1 MSHSEMLPEK
11 FNFFS
16 YGKVDRSA
24 EKFVATEFNAV
35 CTVFFRIDLDGEIIP
50 CSVSFE
56 RLPFIKDPYRKQ
68 TISERTSMAVEIAN
82 ILVSQVA
89 NRLAKAEELP
99 VTMSPP
105 QVLELQQDK
114 NKLILGTIKNAL
126 LSGKGADY
134 IFAAEED
141 SIRMTL
147 VTFRKEG
154 NS

>member
-1 MSHSEMLPEK
+1 
-11 FNFFS
+11 
-16 YGKVDRSA
+16 
-24 EKFVATEFNAV
+24 
-35 CTVFFRIDLDGEIIP
+35 
-50 CSVSFE
+50 
-56 RLPFIKDPYRKQ
+56 
-68 TISERTSMAVEIAN
+68 MAVEIAN